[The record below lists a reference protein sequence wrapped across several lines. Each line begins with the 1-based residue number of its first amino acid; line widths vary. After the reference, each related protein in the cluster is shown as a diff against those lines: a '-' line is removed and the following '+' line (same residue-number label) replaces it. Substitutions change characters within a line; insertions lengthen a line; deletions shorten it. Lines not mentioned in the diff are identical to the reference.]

1 MDLMRARG
9 AALRYLRDSRAR
21 LADEVSPHPFGTV
34 MRTPSLP
41 RALSATRLVVAGG
54 PPQPDAAELS
64 RAALSMP
71 AVPGSSTR
79 ISVDDPAVG
88 QRLEPGLRELGW
100 TVAHNL
106 VMVDTGAWPADFDHG
121 QVEEPS
127 GPPLDALL
135 IRIYSAYWDEVMS
148 AHMRAF
154 DRRAVDRLEGRIF
167 TTPRGEPLATAQLR
181 SLDGVGEVIALNA
194 LGSARRAG
202 HGGVVLA
209 AAVTASRERNRLTM
223 LAADATDWPREWYRR
238 LDFVEACAVWEFDNV
253 SV

>member
-1 MDLMRARG
+1 MRAR
-9 AALRYLRDSRAR
+9 ADALRYLRDSRAR
-21 LADEVSPHPFGTV
+21 LADEVRPHPFGAM

-54 PPQPDAAELS
+54 PAQPDAAELS
-64 RAALSMP
+64 RAAFSMP
-71 AVPGSSTR
+71 GVPGACTR
-79 ISVDDPAVG
+79 ISVDDPALG
-88 QRLEPGLRELGW
+88 ERLEPELRELGW
-100 TVAHNL
+100 TVAHNV
-106 VMVDTGAWPADFDHG
+106 VMVDTGAWSAEFDHG
-121 QVEEPS
+121 QIEEPM

-135 IRIYSAYWDEVMS
+135 TRIYSAYWDEVMS

-167 TTPRGEPLATAQLR
+167 TAPRGEPVATAQLR
-181 SLDGVGEVIALNA
+181 SLDGVGEVIALNT

-202 HGGVVLA
+202 HGAVVLA

-223 LAADATDWPREWYRR
+223 LAADAADWPREWYRR
-238 LDFVEACAVWEFDNV
+238 LGFVEVGDVWEFDNV